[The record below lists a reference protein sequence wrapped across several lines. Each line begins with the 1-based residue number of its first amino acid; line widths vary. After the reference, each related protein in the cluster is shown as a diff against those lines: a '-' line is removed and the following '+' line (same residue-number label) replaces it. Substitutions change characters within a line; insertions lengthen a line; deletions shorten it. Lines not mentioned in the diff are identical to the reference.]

1 MNRREFI
8 KSSVGAMG
16 VIVAPGLANAS
27 ININT
32 KNVCS
37 SNIEI
42 DILRYKSKNMA
53 NNLHLKIENAYK
65 TIHGVFAVYLTYN
78 SNRYLLDSIAKVI
91 YEKTG
96 SKLTYNFPDYISFLS
111 LYEDEIAKY
120 SEKFN
125 KMDIKS
131 YDNID
136 YGGYTLESADLYGD
150 PVKLGR
156 YNVLY
161 NSSLLYANHNTLA
174 LYKDRIPV
182 LGEKR
187 MLIKA
192 GGNIHYTC
200 SGICLYNAY
209 LDRKVSEN
217 SPMYHHAY
225 AAKSRS
231 LILNLIKGSAV
242 RPKYMEAINNIKV
255 NIEDIA

>member
-1 MNRREFI
+1 MNRRDFI
-8 KSSVGAMG
+8 KNSVGVAG
-16 VIVAPGLANAS
+16 VLAVPNIAYP
-27 ININT
+27 NINT
-32 KNVCS
+32 DMKNVCS

-42 DILRYKSKNMA
+42 DIIRYNTKHIA
-53 NNLHLKIENAYK
+53 NNLHLKIDKAYK
-65 TIHGVFAVYLTYN
+65 LIHGVFAVYLTYN
-78 SNRYLLDSIAKVI
+78 SNRYLLDSISKVI

-96 SKLTYNFPDYISFLS
+96 SKLIYNFPDYISFLS
-111 LYEDEIAKY
+111 IYEDEIAKY
-120 SEKFN
+120 SKKIN

-161 NSSLLYANHNTLA
+161 NSSLLYANNNTLA
-174 LYKDRIPV
+174 LYQDKIPV

-209 LDRKVSEN
+209 LDRKVSEHA
-217 SPMYHHAY
+217 PYYHHAY